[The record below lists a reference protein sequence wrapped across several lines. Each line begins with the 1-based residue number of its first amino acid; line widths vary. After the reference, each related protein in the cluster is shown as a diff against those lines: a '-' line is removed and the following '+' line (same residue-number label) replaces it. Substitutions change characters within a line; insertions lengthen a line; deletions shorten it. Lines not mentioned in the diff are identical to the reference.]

1 MRNKQNERL
10 YRLMTLPG
18 LIFLVL
24 FSYIPMFGIV
34 IAFQRFVPA
43 LGIFRSPFFGLGNF
57 EYMFDLPEVGQV
69 FFNTVFIALCKIV
82 AGQIVPIIF
91 ALLLNEVTTIW
102 FKKTVQTI
110 VYLPHFLSW
119 VILGTIF
126 KQMLGF
132 TGIVNSVIT
141 GLGGEVIQFLGD
153 GSWFRFIIIIT
164 DVWKGFGFGTIVY
177 LAAILAINPSLY
189 EAATIDGANRFQRI
203 LHITIPCMAPTIVL
217 MATLSLGGV
226 LNAGFDQI
234 FNMYNPLVYQAA
246 DILDTYVYR
255 IGLINMQYGLSTAV
269 GLLKSVISSILIVV
283 SYTLAYKFAGYRIF

>member
-1 MRNKQNERL
+1 
-10 YRLMTLPG
+10 MTIPG
-18 LIFLVL
+18 LVFLVL

-43 LGIFRSPFFGLGNF
+43 LGVFRSPFFGLGNF
-57 EYMFDLPEVGQV
+57 EYMFDLPNVGQV
-69 FFNTVFIALCKIV
+69 FFNTIFIALCKII
-82 AGQIVPIIF
+82 AGQIVPIVF
-91 ALLLNEVTTIW
+91 ALLLNEVTNLW
-102 FKKTVQTI
+102 FKKFIQTV

-126 KQMLGF
+126 KQMVGLS
-132 TGIVNSVIT
+132 GIVNVIIT
-141 GLGGEVIQFLGD
+141 ELGGEAIQFLGD
-153 GSWFRFIIIIT
+153 GNWFRSIIIVT

-177 LAAILAINPSLY
+177 LAAILAINPNLY
-189 EAATIDGANRFQRI
+189 EAAIIDGTNRFQRI
-203 LHITIPCMAPTIVL
+203 IHITIPCMAPTVIL

-234 FNMYNPLVYQAA
+234 FNMYNPLVYHAG
-246 DILDTYVYR
+246 DIIDTYVYR

-269 GLLKSVISSILIVV
+269 GLLKSVISSILIVL